1 MLTNSVSTTKLQMSK
16 KFERIGSRYNIELP
30 HTNVMDVLSRNLQSP
45 ESERNRVSNEHEI
58 IRAVPRKI
66 ILN

>member
-1 MLTNSVSTTKLQMSK
+1 MSK

-45 ESERNRVSNEHEI
+45 ESERTRVSNEHEI

-66 ILN
+66 TLN